1 MQGDEGDDDV
11 VYENVATES
20 SVRDG
25 EEMTLKVATDV
36 GRKYSRGAV
45 ILVGDNYAYAGKLL
59 SDLTGSKQVAEE
71 HIIEARINEYKQ
83 PRQVIEGTMRNCLVD
98 WRHGVKS
105 TDLGKRYVVAGATL
119 NLDDATSKVKLIE
132 MG

>member
-1 MQGDEGDDDV
+1 MD
-11 VYENVATES
+11 T
-20 SVRDG
+20 VRLIN
-25 EEMTLKVATDV
+25 TALA
-36 GRKYSRGAV
+36 
-45 ILVGDNYAYAGKLL
+45 DN
-59 SDLTGSKQVAEE
+59 KQVAEE

-83 PRQVIEGTMRNCLVD
+83 PRQVLEGTMRNCLVD

-132 MG
+132 MGLYGKTTIND